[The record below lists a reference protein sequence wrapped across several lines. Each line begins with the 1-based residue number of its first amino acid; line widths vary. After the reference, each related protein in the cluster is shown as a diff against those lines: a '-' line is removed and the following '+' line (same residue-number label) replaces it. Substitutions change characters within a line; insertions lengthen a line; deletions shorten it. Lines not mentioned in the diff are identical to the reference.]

1 MSTSNEGLS
10 RSFAN
15 HVTDDNRKD
24 FKNLAAAWR
33 KSSKDLTALRWEI
46 ADLFRS
52 IFPKASERHWV
63 NPDGSKA
70 RQYEIFEQ
78 IQNALKIEFP
88 IQYEELVKYR
98 NMSEIFRTAADR
110 KHAQF
115 VAYKELYGMVTKFP
129 NLKSKVLKN
138 LAAKDYEYWTQ
149 SNANDLKKKLD
160 PSVVETETETSES
173 ESGTNGHD
181 LEAKA
186 ITPKD
191 DVAELIRIASAI
203 ANNRD
208 DYEPFVDQIS
218 KAVLKLANEFL
229 DPTNS
234 ESKELTKTK

>member
-1 MSTSNEGLS
+1 MSKAKEDLS
-10 RSFAN
+10 RSFDN
-15 HVTDDNRKD
+15 HVTDKNRED

-33 KSSKDLTALRWEI
+33 KSSKDLTALRWKI

-52 IFPKASERHWV
+52 IFPKASADYWV

-70 RQYEIFEQ
+70 KQYEVFEQ
-78 IQNALKIEFP
+78 IQKTLKIEFP

-98 NMSEIFRTAADR
+98 NMAEIFRTAADR

-115 VAYKELYGMVTKFP
+115 VAYKELYGLVSDFP
-129 NLKSKVLKN
+129 HLHDKVLKN
-138 LAAKDYEYWTQ
+138 LAAKDYEHWTQ
-149 SNANDLKKKLD
+149 SKAKELKKKLD
-160 PSVVETETETSES
+160 PKVVETETETSET
-173 ESGTNGHD
+173 ETETNGHD

-191 DVAELIRIASAI
+191 DVAELNRIATAI

-229 DPTNS
+229 DPTNA
-234 ESKELTKTK
+234 ESKDLAKTK